1 MIKQLFDL
9 ANPSSFENSSLIAG
23 EWVKG
28 NEESF
33 PVLDK
38 YALKPFALLHR
49 TDVDQIHRTIEF
61 AANEF
66 AGVSL
71 SNYERGQILDRTANL
86 IEKRIDHFT
95 EIMVIESG
103 FPKNDA
109 ANEIKRG
116 IQTLRVSA
124 DEARRF
130 CGEMVPI
137 EGAPQQ
143 SGRIAFTIRVP
154 LGLVAAI
161 TPFNAPFNTVAHKIA
176 PAIASGNAV
185 ILKPSSST
193 PFTACLIAQAFVEA
207 GLPKG
212 FISVVHGSAATVDA
226 LLADQ
231 RIKFFAFTGST
242 EVGIKIQQGAGLR
255 RTQMELGSIAFTILN
270 EDTNLESA
278 LPKVVGASYRKA
290 GQVCTSIQILLV
302 HQNRIQE
309 VQQKLTQMV
318 GELAYGDPNSPQTVV
333 GPVISL
339 ESAKRIESWIHEA
352 ASSGATI
359 LAGGKRSGAVVAP
372 TLLTNTHESMR
383 VGCAEVFGPVLSI
396 VPFDSISQAI
406 AKVNS
411 TPFGLATGIF
421 TSNLD
426 DALFAAKK
434 LVVGGVHI
442 NETSSSRVDLMPYG
456 GSKNSGFG
464 REGPKYAMH
473 EMSEE
478 RIITMKPQ

>member
-86 IEKRIDHFT
+86 IEKKIDHFT

-109 ANEIKRG
+109 SNEIKRG

-212 FISVVHGSAATVDA
+212 LISVVHGSAATVDA

-290 GQVCTSIQILLV
+290 GQ
-302 HQNRIQE
+302 NRIQE
-309 VQQKLTQMV
+309 VQQKLTEMV

-359 LAGGKRSGAVVAP
+359 LAGGTRSGAVVAP

-421 TSNLD
+421 TSSLD

>member
-9 ANPSSFENSSLIAG
+9 ANPYSFENSSLIAG

-28 NEESF
+28 HEESF

-38 YALKPFALLHR
+38 YTLKPFALLHR
-49 TDVDQIHRTIEF
+49 TNVDQIHRTIEF

-66 AGVSL
+66 ACVSL
-71 SNYERGQILDRTANL
+71 SNYERGQILDSTANL
-86 IEKRIDHFT
+86 IEKKIDHFT

-193 PFTACLIAQAFVEA
+193 PFTACLIAQAFVES

-231 RIKFFAFTGST
+231 RIRFFAFTGST
-242 EVGIKIQQGAGLR
+242 EVGIKIQQRAGLR

-309 VQQKLTQMV
+309 VQQKLTEMV
-318 GELAYGDPNSPQTVV
+318 GELGYGDPNSPQTVV

-352 ASSGATI
+352 AFSGATI
-359 LAGGKRSGAVVAP
+359 LAGGTRTGAVVAP
-372 TLLTNTHESMR
+372 TLLTNIHEAMR

-396 VPFDSISQAI
+396 VPFDSISEAI

-478 RIITMKPQ
+478 RIITMKAQ

>member
-1 MIKQLFDL
+1 
-9 ANPSSFENSSLIAG
+9 
-23 EWVKG
+23 
-28 NEESF
+28 
-33 PVLDK
+33 
-38 YALKPFALLHR
+38 
-49 TDVDQIHRTIEF
+49 
-61 AANEF
+61 
-66 AGVSL
+66 
-71 SNYERGQILDRTANL
+71 
-86 IEKRIDHFT
+86 
-95 EIMVIESG
+95 
-103 FPKNDA
+103 
-109 ANEIKRG
+109 
-116 IQTLRVSA
+116 
-124 DEARRF
+124 
-130 CGEMVPI
+130 MVPI

-193 PFTACLIAQAFVEA
+193 PFTACLIAQAFVES

-212 FISVVHGSAATVDA
+212 LISVVHGSAATVDA

-309 VQQKLTQMV
+309 VQQKLTDMV
-318 GELAYGDPNSPQTVV
+318 GELAYGDPHSPQTVV

-359 LAGGKRSGAVVAP
+359 LAGGTRSGAVVAP
-372 TLLTNTHESMR
+372 TLLINTHESMR

>member
-1 MIKQLFDL
+1 M
-9 ANPSSFENSSLIAG
+9 
-23 EWVKG
+23 
-28 NEESF
+28 
-33 PVLDK
+33 
-38 YALKPFALLHR
+38 
-49 TDVDQIHRTIEF
+49 
-61 AANEF
+61 
-66 AGVSL
+66 
-71 SNYERGQILDRTANL
+71 
-86 IEKRIDHFT
+86 
-95 EIMVIESG
+95 
-103 FPKNDA
+103 
-109 ANEIKRG
+109 
-116 IQTLRVSA
+116 
-124 DEARRF
+124 
-130 CGEMVPI
+130 
-137 EGAPQQ
+137 
-143 SGRIAFTIRVP
+143 
-154 LGLVAAI
+154 
-161 TPFNAPFNTVAHKIA
+161 
-176 PAIASGNAV
+176 
-185 ILKPSSST
+185 
-193 PFTACLIAQAFVEA
+193 
-207 GLPKG
+207 
-212 FISVVHGSAATVDA
+212 
-226 LLADQ
+226 
-231 RIKFFAFTGST
+231 
-242 EVGIKIQQGAGLR
+242 
-255 RTQMELGSIAFTILN
+255 
-270 EDTNLESA
+270 
-278 LPKVVGASYRKA
+278 VGASYRKA

-309 VQQKLTQMV
+309 VQQKLTEMV

-359 LAGGKRSGAVVAP
+359 LAGGTRSGAVVAP

>member
-1 MIKQLFDL
+1 MIKKFFNLD
-9 ANPSSFENSSLIAG
+9 NSSSFQNSSLIAG

-28 NEESF
+28 NGESF

-38 YALKPFALLHR
+38 YALKPFAQLHS
-49 TDVDQIHRTIEF
+49 TDLDQIHQTIEY

-71 SNYERGQILDRTANL
+71 TNFERGQILDRAANL
-86 IEKRIDHFT
+86 IEKSIDQFS

-109 ANEIKRG
+109 ANELRRG

-176 PAIASGNAV
+176 PAIGAGNAV

-193 PFTACLIAQAFVEA
+193 PFTACLIAHAFVEA

-212 FISVVHGSAATVDA
+212 FISVVHGSASTVDA

-278 LPKVVGASYRKA
+278 LPKVIGASYRKA

-352 ASSGATI
+352 VSAGATI
-359 LAGGKRSGAVVAP
+359 LAGGTRSGAVVAP
-372 TLLTNTHESMR
+372 TLLTNVHESMR

-396 VPFDSISQAI
+396 VPFHSISQAI

-421 TSNLD
+421 TSKLD